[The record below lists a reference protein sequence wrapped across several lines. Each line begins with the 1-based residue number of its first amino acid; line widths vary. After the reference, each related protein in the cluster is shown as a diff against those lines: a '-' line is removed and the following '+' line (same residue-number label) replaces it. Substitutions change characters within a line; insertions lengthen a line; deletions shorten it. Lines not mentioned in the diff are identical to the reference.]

1 MTNQEIKNSAL
12 ATLEGNWTQPVLA
25 TLVITAI
32 SLCSSILGPL
42 QPIVTLLVVVPV
54 QFGLYVALYQMTK
67 DKTANDTV
75 SRTFNIAFGNYG
87 RSLGVSLLI
96 GLFTALWCLLLFIP
110 GIIKSYAYAMTY
122 YIANDCPE
130 LSANEC
136 IDKSIEMMR
145 GHKMDLFLLDL
156 SFIGWI
162 ILCLLSCGIGFL
174 WLIPYEC
181 TARADF
187 YNKIKG

>member
-1 MTNQEIKNSAL
+1 
-12 ATLEGNWTQPVLA
+12 
-25 TLVITAI
+25 
-32 SLCSSILGPL
+32 
-42 QPIVTLLVVVPV
+42 
-54 QFGLYVALYQMTK
+54 
-67 DKTANDTV
+67 
-75 SRTFNIAFGNYG
+75 
-87 RSLGVSLLI
+87 
-96 GLFTALWCLLLFIP
+96 
-110 GIIKSYAYAMTY
+110 MTY